1 MKIDDIL
8 LLLYV
13 DGELAPDDRL
23 DVEKAI
29 NVSADAAGRVALL
42 KASKRPL
49 REAYARQ
56 NLPPVP
62 DSLKQKIDAL
72 VQAHSVAP
80 DDSLHGNRA
89 VKPAAAVNDP
99 LGPDVHALPH
109 FAPVRSRMRI
119 TLPWLAV
126 AFVAGAFCWGITP
139 RLATRALPGTT
150 SLSASQMA
158 DSGASPWVRAAVSYQ
173 QLYTRDTVAL
183 DAPAPDVSART
194 VSNIRHDDGL
204 DLRVPNLSPM
214 GLTFKRVQRL
224 RFHDKPL
231 VQIVYLPQKGAP
243 VALCVTKDAKADA
256 ALAQLHLDGMD
267 VVTWRQAKLS
277 YALIAAPGVAD
288 LNDIGKQIAA
298 STVGAI
304 FSQQSFME
312 SETAG

>member
-1 MKIDDIL
+1 
-8 LLLYV
+8 
-13 DGELAPDDRL
+13 
-23 DVEKAI
+23 
-29 NVSADAAGRVALL
+29 
-42 KASKRPL
+42 
-49 REAYARQ
+49 
-56 NLPPVP
+56 
-62 DSLKQKIDAL
+62 
-72 VQAHSVAP
+72 
-80 DDSLHGNRA
+80 
-89 VKPAAAVNDP
+89 
-99 LGPDVHALPH
+99 
-109 FAPVRSRMRI
+109 
-119 TLPWLAV
+119 
-126 AFVAGAFCWGITP
+126 
-139 RLATRALPGTT
+139 
-150 SLSASQMA
+150 
-158 DSGASPWVRAAVSYQ
+158 VSYQ

-204 DLRVPNLSPM
+204 DLRVPDLSSM

-288 LNDIGKQIAA
+288 LNSIGKQIAA